1 VGTFFDVTTTVV
13 DTCTMMK
20 YTVDN
25 TKNHVQEETIEI
37 QVSDDDLGVIATVE
51 LTVEVTQQKSATK
64 PYDTIIATVSAVKIM
79 TVVKNTYQKE

>member
-1 VGTFFDVTTTVV
+1 
-13 DTCTMMK
+13 
-20 YTVDN
+20 
-25 TKNHVQEETIEI
+25 
-37 QVSDDDLGVIATVE
+37 VIATVE